1 MVRLVYEMFKLVF
14 GGGMPQMVTKFV
26 SGILSAAQTIMNNG
40 NVITAMN
47 VFLAFGA
54 SLLAVWFLIS
64 ISQQASKDMLTLEKL
79 ITTFIKLF
87 LAFCIMLYIPEISN
101 GLFSLGIGLNNAAV
115 DLDLTQSASNSIT
128 YFGYAPGQ
136 LPDWDDEGED
146 GEKIR
151 KIFTNK
157 GSSSSGAQSSYVPIE
172 GATENEEEEEGL
184 FPGGLRNTVAS
195 TLSAIGS
202 IVTLLLPAG
211 ACLIATG
218 LSFLVCLTQIIS
230 FFTYVILSP
239 IALSQAFEDGHHN
252 GALRYL
258 KKMAALVLSFTVI
271 TVILW
276 AVNMLQNGLLVNL
289 IDSSFFA
296 GGQANTVDKYNF
308 FKVVSFSNYSF
319 MLTTAVVQCS
329 AAGAIMKAPQI
340 ANDVM
345 NVH

>member
-1 MVRLVYEMFKLVF
+1 
-14 GGGMPQMVTKFV
+14 MPQMVTKFV

-172 GATENEEEEEGL
+172 GATENEEEEDGL

-239 IALSQAFEDGHHN
+239 IALS
-252 GALRYL
+252 
-258 KKMAALVLSFTVI
+258 
-271 TVILW
+271 
-276 AVNMLQNGLLVNL
+276 
-289 IDSSFFA
+289 
-296 GGQANTVDKYNF
+296 
-308 FKVVSFSNYSF
+308 
-319 MLTTAVVQCS
+319 
-329 AAGAIMKAPQI
+329 
-340 ANDVM
+340 
-345 NVH
+345 